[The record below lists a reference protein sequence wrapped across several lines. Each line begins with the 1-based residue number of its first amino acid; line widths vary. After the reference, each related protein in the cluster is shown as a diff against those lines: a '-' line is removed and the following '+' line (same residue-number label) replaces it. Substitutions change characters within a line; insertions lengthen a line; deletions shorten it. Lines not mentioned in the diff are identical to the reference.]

1 MNEIVNFTERI
12 VDNITPVDAIGH
24 PQADVGA
31 FLQADGFSF
40 AGVHLLI
47 DLWGA
52 RHLNDAAAI
61 ERAFLRAVLRAGAT
75 LLHTNFHTFTPFGGV
90 SGVAVLA
97 ESHISVHTWPERRFA
112 AADVFMCGAARPH
125 LAARVL
131 IEALSPERIC
141 MGEHRR
147 GMSP

>member
-1 MNEIVNFTERI
+1 MNETVNFTERI
-12 VDNITPVDAIGH
+12 VDAITPVDALEH
-24 PQADVGA
+24 PDAEPGS
-31 FLQADGFSF
+31 FLRVDGFSF

-61 ERAFLRAVLRAGAT
+61 ECAFLRAVLRAGAT

-97 ESHISVHTWPERRFA
+97 ESHISIHTWPEHQFA

-131 IEALSPERIC
+131 VDALRPERVS